1 MASKDAICEV
11 ALIDPPAYE
20 RGSKSSSVKT
30 KWVITAVT
38 VVVVTGIIVAGL
50 LASAHLWNNRNGA
63 DKPYKGS
70 DSGRQVHVYVRVY
83 EVDGRR
89 VSEQIT
95 VDLDKQVEMFHVPQN
110 GQYQAVTVRKDFKR
124 NLIVYK
130 DDDDRVCFVRAM
142 DNPREFTPDILDKM
156 LTTTKGEV
164 AEESAE
170 DDGPEEQLNVLET
183 VSDLGNLAGSDAA
196 DLCTG
201 YTVLRV
207 GPTEDDAA
215 SAEGHQRVRR
225 QYRDGFSWLP
235 PTYTWGGGRHSIS
248 GTANPFAGSAKV
260 TYTFRF

>member
-11 ALIDPPAYE
+11 SLIDPPAYE
-20 RGSKSSSVKT
+20 RGSKTTSLRT

-38 VVVVTGIIVAGL
+38 VVMVTGIIVGGL
-50 LASAHLWNNRNGA
+50 LASAHLWNHGGSDA
-63 DKPYKGS
+63 PYKGS

-95 VDLDKQVEMFHVPQN
+95 VDQENQVETFHVPQN

-124 NLIVYK
+124 NLAVYK
-130 DDDDRVCFVRAM
+130 DDDDRVCFVRAL
-142 DNPREFTPDILDKM
+142 DNPRDFTPDILDKM

-170 DDGPEEQLNVLET
+170 DDGPEEQLTVLDA
-183 VSDLGNLAGSDAA
+183 VSDLGNLAGTDAA

-201 YTVLRV
+201 YAVLRV
-207 GPTEDDAA
+207 GPAA
-215 SAEGHQRVRR
+215 APAEGHERVRR
-225 QYRDGFSWLP
+225 QYRDGFTWLP

>member
-1 MASKDAICEV
+1 MASKEAICEV
-11 ALIDPPAYE
+11 ALLDPPAYE
-20 RGSKSSSVKT
+20 RGSKSSEKT
-30 KWVITAVT
+30 KWVITALT
-38 VVVVTGIIVAGL
+38 VVLVTGLIVGGL
-50 LASAHLWNNRNGA
+50 LASAHLWNNRTS
-63 DKPYKGS
+63 DTPHKGS
-70 DSGRQVHVYVRVY
+70 DSGRQVYVRVY

-95 VDLDKQVEMFHVPQN
+95 VDQENQVETFHVPQN

-124 NLIVYK
+124 NLAVYK
-130 DDDDRVCFVRAM
+130 DDDDRVCFVRTM

-170 DDGPEEQLNVLET
+170 DDVPAEQLSVLEA
-183 VSDLGNLAGSDAA
+183 VPDLGSLAGADAA

-201 YTVLRV
+201 YSVLRV
-207 GPTEDDAA
+207 GPAQDAA
-215 SAEGHQRVRR
+215 PAEGHQRVRR
-225 QYRDGFSWLP
+225 QYRDGFTWLP

-248 GTANPFAGSAKV
+248 GTANPFAGSAGV

>member
-1 MASKDAICEV
+1 MASKEAICEV
-11 ALIDPPAYE
+11 ALLDPPAYE
-20 RGSKSSSVKT
+20 RGSKSSEKT
-30 KWVITAVT
+30 KWVITALT
-38 VVVVTGIIVAGL
+38 VVLVTGLIVGGL
-50 LASAHLWNNRNGA
+50 LASAHLWNNRTS
-63 DKPYKGS
+63 DTSHKGS
-70 DSGRQVHVYVRVY
+70 DSGRQVYVRVY

-95 VDLDKQVEMFHVPQN
+95 VDQENQVEMFHVPQN

-124 NLIVYK
+124 NLAVYK
-130 DDDDRVCFVRAM
+130 DDDDRVCFVRTM

-170 DDGPEEQLNVLET
+170 DDVPAEQLSVREA
-183 VSDLGNLAGSDAA
+183 VPDLSSLAGADAA

-201 YTVLRV
+201 YSVLRV
-207 GPTEDDAA
+207 GPAQDAA
-215 SAEGHQRVRR
+215 PAEGHQRVRR
-225 QYRDGFSWLP
+225 QYRDGFTWLP

>member
-1 MASKDAICEV
+1 MASKEAICEV
-11 ALIDPPAYE
+11 ALLDPPAYE
-20 RGSKSSSVKT
+20 RGSKSGSEKT
-30 KWVITAVT
+30 KWVIMAVT
-38 VVVVTGIIVAGL
+38 VVVVTGMIVGGL
-50 LASAHLWNNRNGA
+50 LASAHLWNNGA
-63 DKPYKGS
+63 SDSPHKGS
-70 DSGRQVHVYVRVY
+70 DSGRQVQVYVRVY

-95 VDLDKQVEMFHVPQN
+95 VDQENQVEMFHVPQN

-124 NLIVYK
+124 NLVVYK
-130 DDDDRVCFVRAM
+130 DDDDRVCFVRSM

-170 DDGPEEQLNVLET
+170 DDAPEEQLGVLEA
-183 VSDLGNLAGSDAA
+183 VSDLGSLAGADAA

-201 YTVLRV
+201 YSVLRV
-207 GPTEDDAA
+207 GPAHDAA
-215 SAEGHQRVRR
+215 PAEGHQRVRR
-225 QYRDGFSWLP
+225 QYRDGFTWIP

-248 GTANPFAGSAKV
+248 GTANPFAGSGKI